1 MFGKKMRIT
10 RSEKSFEG
18 KSLDVLEAEKSF
30 PGFRG

>member
-10 RSEKSFEG
+10 WSEKSFEG
-18 KSLDVLEAEKSF
+18 KSPDVLGAEKGF